1 MPEIISLLSSPVNSP
16 PKQWCDQ
23 PRPSPGLAK
32 EIFNFGSD
40 DFDFT
45 GLSGDLD
52 FPVSQPT
59 KKRKL
64 STDQND
70 VVLAQKPAKPHV
82 YTISDDEDLS
92 LPQVPAAKGGRSVA
106 SEYQWENPVSDPI
119 GFSSSA
125 PEARTVNQG
134 KAVVLDLSDDLP
146 EDFMALGESFSL
158 SQPKS
163 TVNGRK
169 HLSERTANLLAG
181 LHEKP
186 NTLGSK
192 SGSNKFMVKT
202 KTRTKSV
209 DDILSSSPMRET
221 VRKITKSSK
230 LTEAA
235 KEARAAERATAQA
248 AKDREKEEEKERK
261 RLAKEQKAKEK
272 QEAADIAEVNKSK
285 TDKKASVT
293 EMIVEMSQSLQGKS
307 VGNQVVEYMKQLGVD
322 ATFFEEEVDLLQD
335 DEMAESFGSVVKWS
349 RKVKARYNGDAG
361 YWEPI
366 AEHTVENERHILV
379 HLTAS
384 DFAGIA
390 TSRIGSSSN
399 QEGLVSE
406 QAMIRNLDVH
416 VSDLRKKYK
425 DCKPIYLI
433 EGLEAFLRKNK
444 TAKNRAYTAA
454 VLSQLPPS
462 DLSAPPASSQP
473 RPRKKTTPAA
483 PDYTFID
490 TDLAESLLLHLQLTH
505 AVLIHHTTTPSDTAF
520 WIRTFTEH
528 ISTIPY
534 RHERMALNDAG
545 ATFCMDAG
553 QVKTGDDARDTYVKM
568 LQEVQ
573 RVTPAMAYGIAN
585 LYPNVRAL
593 VRAFR
598 EEGPLVLEDVKKGA
612 NKDGAVTDSRLG
624 PAVSRRLYK
633 VFMGRNE
640 WSTDGIA

>member
-16 PKQWCDQ
+16 PKQWCGQ
-23 PRPSPGLAK
+23 PRPSPGPAK
-32 EIFNFGSD
+32 ETFNLWSD
-40 DFDFT
+40 EFDFA
-45 GLSGDLD
+45 GLTDGLD

-64 STDQND
+64 SPDQND
-70 VVLAQKPAKPHV
+70 VVLAQKLVEPHV
-82 YTISDDEDLS
+82 YTISDDEDQS
-92 LPQVPAAKGGRSVA
+92 LPRVPAAKDGRSVA
-106 SEYQWENPVSDPI
+106 SEYQGENLLSDPI

-125 PEARTVNQG
+125 PEARTVNQS
-134 KAVVLDLSDDLP
+134 KAAVLDLSDDLP
-146 EDFMALGESFSL
+146 EDFMALGESFRL
-158 SQPKS
+158 SQPTS

-181 LHEKP
+181 LNERP

-192 SGSNKFMVKT
+192 HRNYTFTGKT

-209 DDILSSSPMRET
+209 DDILSSSPMRVE
-221 VRKITKSSK
+221 VRKATKPSK
-230 LTEAA
+230 QTEAA
-235 KEARAAERATAQA
+235 KDARA
-248 AKDREKEEEKERK
+248 AKDREREEEKEQK
-261 RLAKEQKAKEK
+261 RLTKERKAKEK

-285 TDKKASVT
+285 IDKKASVT
-293 EMIVEMSQSLQGKS
+293 EMIVEMSQSLRGKS
-307 VGNQVVEYMKQLGVD
+307 IGNQVLEYMKQLGVD
-322 ATFFEEEVDLLQD
+322 TTFFEEEVGLLQD
-335 DEMAESFGSVVKWS
+335 DEMAESYGSFVKWR

-366 AEHTVENERHILV
+366 AEHTVEDERHILV

-384 DFAGIA
+384 GFACIA
-390 TSRIGSSSN
+390 TSRTESSSN
-399 QEGLVSE
+399 REGPVSE
-406 QAMIRNLDVH
+406 QAMMRNLDMH

-462 DLSAPPASSQP
+462 NLSAPPASSQP
-473 RPRKKTTPAA
+473 RPRKKTTSAA

-490 TDLAESLLLHLQLTH
+490 SDLAEALLLHLQLTH

-545 ATFCMDAG
+545 AAFCMDTG

-585 LYPNVRAL
+585 LYPNVRVL
-593 VRAFR
+593 VKAFR

-612 NKDGAVTDSRLG
+612 NRDGAVTDSRLG

>member
-1 MPEIISLLSSPVNSP
+1 MPEVISLLSSPVNSP
-16 PKQWCDQ
+16 PKQWCSQ

-40 DFDFT
+40 EFDFT
-45 GLSGDLD
+45 GLLGELD

-64 STDQND
+64 GSDHTD

-92 LPQVPAAKGGRSVA
+92 LPQVPTAKDERSVA
-106 SEYQWENPVSDPI
+106 LECQQGNLVSDPI

-125 PEARTVNQG
+125 PEARTASQG

-146 EDFMALGESFSL
+146 EDFMALGESFAL
-158 SQPKS
+158 SQPTS

-169 HLSERTANLLAG
+169 HLTERTVNLLAG
-181 LHEKP
+181 LNEKSDAVRST
-186 NTLGSK
+186 NRSH
-192 SGSNKFMVKT
+192 KFMAKT
-202 KTRTKSV
+202 QTRAQSV
-209 DDILSSSPMRET
+209 DDILSSSPMGVE
-221 VRKITKSSK
+221 VRKTTKPSK
-230 LTEAA
+230 QTDVA
-235 KEARAAERATAQA
+235 KEARGVDRATAQA
-248 AKDREKEEEKERK
+248 VKDREKDEEKERK

-285 TDKKASVT
+285 TDKKVSVT
-293 EMIVEMSQSLQGKS
+293 EMIVEMSHSLRGKS
-307 VGNQVVEYMKQLGVD
+307 IGTQVQEYMKQLGVD
-322 ATFFEEEVDLLQD
+322 TTFFEEEVDLFQD
-335 DEMAESFGSVVKWS
+335 DEIVESYGGLVKWR
-349 RKVKARYNGDAG
+349 RKVKARYNGEAG

-366 AEHTVENERHILV
+366 AEHTVEDERHILV

-384 DFAGIA
+384 EFAGIA
-390 TSRIGSSSN
+390 TSRTGSGSN
-399 QEGLVSE
+399 WEGPVGE
-406 QAMIRNLDVH
+406 QAMMRNLDRH
-416 VSDLRKKYK
+416 VSDLRKKYR

-462 DLSAPPASSQP
+462 DPSAPPASSQP

-545 ATFCMDAG
+545 AAFCMDTG

-598 EEGPLVLEDVKKGA
+598 EEGPLVLEDVRKGA

-640 WSTDGIA
+640 WSTDGVA

>member
-16 PKQWCDQ
+16 PKQSRDQ
-23 PRPSPGLAK
+23 PRPSAGLARG
-32 EIFNFGSD
+32 IFNFGSD

-52 FPVSQPT
+52 FPISQPT

-92 LPQVPAAKGGRSVA
+92 LPQVPAAKDGRSAA
-106 SEYQWENPVSDPI
+106 SEYQWESLMSDPI

-134 KAVVLDLSDDLP
+134 KVVVLDLSDDLP

-158 SQPKS
+158 SQPVS
-163 TVNGRK
+163 TANGRK

-181 LHEKP
+181 LNEKP

-192 SGSNKFMVKT
+192 SRSHKSTAKAN
-202 KTRTKSV
+202 TRTKSM

-248 AKDREKEEEKERK
+248 AKDREREEEKERK

-322 ATFFEEEVDLLQD
+322 TTFFEEEVDLPRD
-335 DEMAESFGSVVKWS
+335 DEMAKSYGSFVKWS

-361 YWEPI
+361 YWEPV

-390 TSRIGSSSN
+390 TSRMGSSSN
-399 QEGLVSE
+399 REGHVNE

-416 VSDLRKKYK
+416 ASDLRKKYK

-444 TAKNRAYTAA
+444 IAKNRAYTAA

-462 DLSAPPASSQP
+462 DPSAPPASSQP
-473 RPRKKTTPAA
+473 RPRKKITHAA

-490 TDLAESLLLHLQLTH
+490 TDLVESLLLHLQLTH

-528 ISTIPY
+528 ISTIAY

-573 RVTPAMAYGIAN
+573 RVTPAMAYGITN

-593 VRAFR
+593 ARAFR

-612 NKDGAVTDSRLG
+612 NRDGAVTDSRLG